1 MTAFVTVMRAGMEI
15 VFYLW
20 LPAMNGIK
28 GINPGF
34 HKKKKKTSTLSLSC
48 FNPWRIVVPS
58 CEIMIPARWVAGVGQ
73 RRGGTSSGETR
84 GRRKRKKGGVAKIAA
99 PQRSELKGEERRK
112 CRVANC
118 RQGSPRLKASLLP
131 VRLLRG
137 PEDSSP
143 RV

>member
-1 MTAFVTVMRAGMEI
+1 MGGGGGAEERWDVLRGDEGKT
-15 VFYLW
+15 
-20 LPAMNGIK
+20 
-28 GINPGF
+28 
-34 HKKKKKTSTLSLSC
+34 KKK
-48 FNPWRIVVPS
+48 
-58 CEIMIPARWVAGVGQ
+58 EG
-73 RRGGTSSGETR
+73 
-84 GRRKRKKGGVAKIAA
+84 GGVAKIAA